1 MVGQSRALLE
11 AQEKAK
17 KVAVGT
23 TTVLLLGESG
33 TGKELFARM
42 IHDLSPRKNGPF
54 VAINCA
60 AIPRELLESE
70 LFGHERGSFTGAT
83 GRKIGKFELG
93 DKGTV
98 FLDEIGDMD
107 IGLQAKL
114 LRVLENCIERAVI
127 LCDGREIL
135 PEHIGLRVL
144 ARSAAED
151 VPAVGSLQEASSA
164 ASRAV
169 EAKMIEKVLRE
180 TGGNKT
186 RAAEILQ
193 VSYKTLLTKI
203 KDYGL
208 DKE

>member
-1 MVGQSRALLE
+1 MYS
-11 AQEKAK
+11 
-17 KVAVGT
+17 
-23 TTVLLLGESG
+23 
-33 TGKELFARM
+33 
-42 IHDLSPRKNGPF
+42 
-54 VAINCA
+54 
-60 AIPRELLESE
+60 RELKKESLALSSDAMEVMMHHPWTGNVRE
-70 LFGHERGSFTGAT
+70 L
-83 GRKIGKFELG
+83 
-93 DKGTV
+93 
-98 FLDEIGDMD
+98 
-107 IGLQAKL
+107 Q
-114 LRVLENCIERAVI
+114 NCIERAVI

-144 ARSAAED
+144 ARSAEED
-151 VPAVGSLQEASSA
+151 MPAGGSLQEASSA

-186 RAAEILQ
+186 KAADILQ

>member
-1 MVGQSRALLE
+1 LLVEHFLAMYSREVKREGL
-11 AQEKAK
+11 
-17 KVAVGT
+17 
-23 TTVLLLGESG
+23 TVSSEVMEIMRHHPW
-33 TGKELFARM
+33 TGN
-42 IHDLSPRKNGPF
+42 I
-54 VAINCA
+54 
-60 AIPRELLESE
+60 REL
-70 LFGHERGSFTGAT
+70 
-83 GRKIGKFELG
+83 
-93 DKGTV
+93 
-98 FLDEIGDMD
+98 
-107 IGLQAKL
+107 Q
-114 LRVLENCIERAVI
+114 NCIERAVI

-135 PEHIGLRVL
+135 PEHIGLRAP
-144 ARSAAED
+144 ARTTEEG

-186 RAAEILQ
+186 KAAEILQ